1 MISGS
6 NSSVYTATFTP
17 SATGATTIDVAANK
31 FTDAAGNNNT
41 AASQFK
47 WNYDGTSPTVLS
59 VSSTSLD
66 GTYGVGD
73 TIVITIIFSETVTVT
88 GVPQL
93 ELNLYSLVS
102 NTTNLQRINYE
113 IGIGGTTL
121 TFDYIVAKGEF
132 SNDLSYS
139 KTTALSLN
147 GNNKGRCWK

>member
-113 IGIGGTTL
+113 LGIGGTTL
-121 TFDYIVAKGEF
+121 TFDYIVAKE
-132 SNDLSYS
+132 
-139 KTTALSLN
+139 SLAMIFLTQKQLRYHLT